1 MQSHLYWIFFFSTL
15 GVDEVDY
22 SLYPKR
28 EHQLKF
34 IAVYLEEAAKLRGTV
49 CCDAASS
56 LVQFKIILT
65 FNKIQCRFGVRLWVS
80 KIYIYYHKSSIK
92 PPSLINPLFIISPHL
107 FQRKSVNKPPT
118 PLLLNLPLPPYYSL
132 LINKNVF

>member
-1 MQSHLYWIFFFSTL
+1 MLLWNHAVSPLLNIFFSTL

-65 FNKIQCRFGVRLWVS
+65 FNKTQCRFGVIGCGCQKL
-80 KIYIYYHKSSIK
+80 IFIT
-92 PPSLINPLFIISPHL
+92 INPLLSP
-107 FQRKSVNKPPT
+107 
-118 PLLLNLPLPPYYSL
+118 PL
-132 LINKNVF
+132 

>member
-1 MQSHLYWIFFFSTL
+1 MTKFNSGTSLTFTEYICFFYKL

-22 SLYPKR
+22 TLYPKR

-49 CCDAASS
+49 CYEAASS

-65 FNKIQCRFGVRLWVS
+65 FNVIQCHFGVIGCGCRKL
-80 KIYIYYHKSSIK
+80 IFIT
-92 PPSLINPLFIISPHL
+92 INPLLSPPPHPPPLFRGRKLISPLALLSLALPSPSL
-107 FQRKSVNKPPT
+107 FFTVNK
-118 PLLLNLPLPPYYSL
+118 
-132 LINKNVF
+132 

>member
-1 MQSHLYWIFFFSTL
+1 MFFYTL

-49 CCDAASS
+49 WCDAASF
-56 LVQFKIILT
+56 LVQFEII
-65 FNKIQCRFGVRLWVS
+65 FNFQHIYNSVSFWSYWLWVS
-80 KIYIYYHKSSIK
+80 KINIYY
-92 PPSLINPLFIISPHL
+92 
-107 FQRKSVNKPPT
+107 RKSPFNPTPSNKPPPP
-118 PLLLNLPLPPYYSL
+118 PLASPLFTFFT
-132 LINKNVF
+132 NK

>member
-1 MQSHLYWIFFFSTL
+1 MFFYTL

-49 CCDAASS
+49 CYDNEAASP

-65 FNKIQCRFGVRLWVS
+65 FNVIQCHFGVIGCGCRKL
-80 KIYIYYHKSSIK
+80 IFIT
-92 PPSLINPLFIISPHL
+92 INPLLSPPPTPTP
-107 FQRKSVNKPPT
+107 FQGKKVNKPPSSFK
-118 PLLLNLPLPPYYSL
+118 PCPPLPLIILHS
-132 LINKNVF
+132 

>member
-1 MQSHLYWIFFFSTL
+1 M
-15 GVDEVDY
+15 DEVDY

-49 CCDAASS
+49 CYDNEAASS

-65 FNKIQCRFGVRLWVS
+65 FNVIQCHFGVIGCGCQKL
-80 KIYIYYHKSSIK
+80 IFIT
-92 PPSLINPLFIISPHL
+92 INPLLSPPPPPPPPLFRGRKLISPLALLSLALPSPSL
-107 FQRKSVNKPPT
+107 FFTVNK
-118 PLLLNLPLPPYYSL
+118 
-132 LINKNVF
+132 

>member
-1 MQSHLYWIFFFSTL
+1 MFFFYTL

-49 CCDAASS
+49 WCDAASS
-56 LVQFKIILT
+56 LVQFEII
-65 FNKIQCRFGVRLWVS
+65 FNFQHMYNSVSFWSYWLWVS
-80 KIYIYYHKSSIK
+80 KINICYHKSSFN
-92 PPSLINPLFIISPHL
+92 PTPS
-107 FQRKSVNKPPT
+107 NKPPP
-118 PLLLNLPLPPYYSL
+118 PLL
-132 LINKNVF
+132 

>member
-1 MQSHLYWIFFFSTL
+1 MLLWNQSHLQFIEYICFFYTL

-49 CCDAASS
+49 WCDAASS
-56 LVQFKIILT
+56 LIQFEII
-65 FNKIQCRFGVRLWVS
+65 FN
-80 KIYIYYHKSSIK
+80 
-92 PPSLINPLFIISPHL
+92 
-107 FQRKSVNKPPT
+107 FQH
-118 PLLLNLPLPPYYSL
+118 
-132 LINKNVF
+132 

>member
-1 MQSHLYWIFFFSTL
+1 MFFFYTL

-49 CCDAASS
+49 WCDAASS
-56 LVQFKIILT
+56 LVQFEII
-65 FNKIQCRFGVRLWVS
+65 FNFQHIYNSVSFWSYWLWVS
-80 KIYIYYHKSSIK
+80 KINIYYRKSPFNPTPSNKLPPPPALGKLISSLYFK
-92 PPSLINPLFIISPHL
+92 PPPSPG
-107 FQRKSVNKPPT
+107 
-118 PLLLNLPLPPYYSL
+118 LPLIYIL
-132 LINKNVF
+132 H